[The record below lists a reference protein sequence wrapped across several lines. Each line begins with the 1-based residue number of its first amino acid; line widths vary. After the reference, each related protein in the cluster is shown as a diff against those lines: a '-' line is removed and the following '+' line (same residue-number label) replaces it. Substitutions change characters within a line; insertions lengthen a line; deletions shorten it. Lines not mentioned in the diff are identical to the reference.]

1 MKNDRFKN
9 HLILRGFTT
18 TDRMTFT
25 NDITNIF
32 FDSKG
37 HLVHPLPIVKKNYRV
52 VSDAENINKAIN
64 SYSFD
69 EVVKAMFNK
78 KITLNL

>member
-9 HLILRGFTT
+9 HLLLNGWETI
-18 TDRMTFT
+18 DRNTFT

-37 HLVHPLPIVKKNYRV
+37 NLIHPLPIVKKNYRV
-52 VSDAENINKAIN
+52 VSDDENINKAIN
-64 SYSFD
+64 SYAFD

-78 KITLNL
+78 KITLVL